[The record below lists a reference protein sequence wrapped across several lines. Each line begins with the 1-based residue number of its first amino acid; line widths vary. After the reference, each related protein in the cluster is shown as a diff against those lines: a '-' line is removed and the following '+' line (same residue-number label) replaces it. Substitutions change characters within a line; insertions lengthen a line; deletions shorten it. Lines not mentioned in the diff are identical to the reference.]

1 MLVEDAE
8 LWWTHDLGAQPRY
21 QATIRLRDGE
31 QVLDER
37 RDQIGL
43 RTIALDRG
51 EEPEGGRHFR
61 FVLNGVPIFARGA
74 AWLPADMLV
83 GSVSEARYRELL
95 STARDGQMTMLR
107 IWGGGIYEHD
117 AFYPLCDELGLL
129 VWRLRV
135 RAWMISCGRGRAEA
149 VLLVADLQSCLHGV
163 VVRQQRGPDDPRH
176 GLSRSCP
183 GGWST
188 VFFDEVLPA
197 ARAAHVAGCRT
208 GSQPVR

>member
-1 MLVEDAE
+1 MDGATAGVLSGAASVLVEDAE

-51 EEPEGGRHFR
+51 EDPEGGRHFR

-117 AFYPLCDELGLL
+117 AFYTLCDELDYWFG
-129 VWRLRV
+129 RTSRSP
-135 RAWMISCGRGRAEA
+135 AWITQTMIQFCGRRSSGRQPTRY
-149 VLLVADLQSCLHGV
+149 ADYATMPAWRCGAATT
-163 VVRQQRGPDDPRH
+163 R
-176 GLSRSCP
+176 SR
-183 GGWST
+183 
-188 VFFDEVLPA
+188 
-197 ARAAHVAGCRT
+197 
-208 GSQPVR
+208 